1 MRVAELQEMYE
12 LEESYWW
19 FVGRR
24 RMLRRL
30 IGIYAPGDRPLCIL
44 DAGCGT
50 GGTMSALVEL
60 GEIHGCDLSSDALA
74 MCRTRGDWG
83 VSCST
88 VEAMA
93 YPAEQFDVVVS
104 ADVLEHVPD
113 DRRAMREMV
122 RVLRP
127 GGLLVAAVPA
137 HMWLWSEHDEALGHL
152 RRYSR
157 GEFRELVEGAGLRT
171 KKLTEAVA
179 LALPAVLMYRGV
191 RRLTRRAGRPK
202 TSLVRLPDVLNGL
215 LIALLDIENALMPYV
230 SLPLGTS
237 LVCAAVKPGDLP

>member
-12 LEESYWW
+12 LEDSYWW

-30 IGIYAPGDRPLCIL
+30 ITTCAPTDRPLHIL

-50 GGTMSALVEL
+50 GGTMEALADL
-60 GEIHGCDLSSDALA
+60 GEIHGCDLSGDALE
-74 MCRTRGDWG
+74 MCRARGDWEL
-83 VSCST
+83 SCST

-93 YPAEQFDVVVS
+93 YPDEQFDVVVS

-113 DRRAMREMV
+113 DARAMREAA

-157 GEFRELVEGAGLRT
+157 SQFRALVEGAGLQT

-179 LALPAVLMYRGV
+179 LALPAVLMYRAM
-191 RRLTRRAGRPK
+191 RRLTRRVGRPK
-202 TSLVRLPDVLNGL
+202 TSLVRLPGVLNRL
-215 LIALLDIENALMPYV
+215 LIGLLDIENALMPCI

-237 LVCAAVKPGDLP
+237 LVCAAVKPGEPT

>member
-12 LEESYWW
+12 LEDSYWW

-24 RMLRRL
+24 RMVRRL
-30 IGIYAPGDRPLCIL
+30 IRTYAPAGRPLRIL

-50 GGTMSALVEL
+50 GGTMEMLADW
-60 GEIHGCDLSSDALA
+60 GEIHGCDLSHNALT
-74 MCRTRGDWG
+74 MCRARGDWAL
-83 VSCST
+83 SCSS
-88 VEAMA
+88 VEATP
-93 YPAEQFDVVVS
+93 YPDAHFDVVVS
-104 ADVLEHVPD
+104 ADVLEHVAD
-113 DRRAMREMV
+113 DARAMGEMV

-127 GGLLVAAVPA
+127 GGLLVAAAPA
-137 HMWLWSEHDEALGHL
+137 HMWLWSEHDDALGHL

-157 GEFRELVEGAGLRT
+157 RQFRALVEGAGLRT

-191 RRLTRRAGRPK
+191 RRLTRRAERPK
-202 TSLVRLPDVLNGL
+202 TSLVRLPSVLNRL
-215 LIALLDIENALMPYV
+215 LIGLLDIENALLPYL

-237 LVCAAVKPGDLP
+237 LVCAAVKPGQ